1 MMLAGPIAAVTIRS
15 GSRTLTASMLTGAE
29 ELAMSPKT
37 FSPPARSTS
46 SLRKLPRPSVI
57 GGCSQTR
64 IRTRG
69 LRSRR
74 PAVPAAASAVSNA
87 ALMESAS
94 GT

>member
-1 MMLAGPIAAVTIRS
+1 MLAGPFAAVRIRS
-15 GSRTLTASMLTGAE
+15 GSRALTASMLTGAE
-29 ELAMSPKT
+29 ELATSPKR

-57 GGCSQTR
+57 GGCSQAR

-74 PAVPAAASAVSNA
+74 RAAPVAASAVSNA
-87 ALMESAS
+87 ALMESAPD
-94 GT
+94 T